1 VVDVG
6 RLQALSRDELIA
18 RARAAGVGNP
28 EAMTRPEL
36 VDEIVRRTEQDAG
49 RRRAARGWFGVAR
62 DLLASMV
69 EQGLHLPDAAALI
82 RGDANFSVRMRQ
94 PLSTVTLAE
103 IYAAQ
108 GHLGRALRMLDE
120 VLALEP
126 DHHVARSLR
135 ERIAVEKVAR
145 GLPTEPPPGA
155 EVELPVIP
163 MSPPAPDP
171 SPPDGAPGDGT
182 EDGLASGAA
191 ASVAA
196 PPDGAPGDGT
206 EDGLA
211 SGAAASVAAP
221 PDGAPGDG
229 TEDGLASGAAAP
241 EVAGVA
247 AAADEPDSIPPT
259 ERHPSELRRESPVV
273 VPAAPPAAPPA
284 SLAAAFWAL
293 RGGSFCVYWEIDAAR
308 RAAAEVCWPGGH
320 LALAVLFACPRL
332 GVARVISRE
341 IALAEPAGVVRLDAP
356 RLDVAGRA
364 ALGWRRGDELI
375 PLVVAASV
383 DAPAPGA
390 AARALSRARAA
401 LGVVA

>member
-211 SGAAASVAAP
+211 SGAAA
-221 PDGAPGDG
+221 
-229 TEDGLASGAAAP
+229 P

>member
-1 VVDVG
+1 MVDVG
-6 RLQALSRDELIA
+6 GLQALARDELVA

-36 VDEIVRRTEQDAG
+36 IDEIVRRTEQDAG

-82 RGDANFSVRMRQ
+82 RGDANFSVRVRQ

-126 DHHVARSLR
+126 DHRVARSLR
-135 ERIAVEKVAR
+135 ERIAAEKVAR

-155 EVELPVIP
+155 EIELPVIP
-163 MSPPAPDP
+163 MSPPAPDL
-171 SPPDGAPGDGT
+171 STMDGAP
-182 EDGLASGAA
+182 EDGAEGGR
-191 ASVAA
+191 A
-196 PPDGAPGDGT
+196 P
-206 EDGLA
+206 
-211 SGAAASVAAP
+211 
-221 PDGAPGDG
+221 
-229 TEDGLASGAAAP
+229 GAAAP
-241 EVAGVA
+241 GVAGVA
-247 AAADEPDSIPPT
+247 AAPPS
-259 ERHPSELRRESPVV
+259 PSLA
-273 VPAAPPAAPPA
+273 AAPPSP
-284 SLAAAFWAL
+284 LAAAFWAL
-293 RGGSFCVYWEIDAAR
+293 RGGSYCVYWEIDAAR
-308 RAAAEVCWPGGH
+308 RAAAEAAWPGGH
-320 LALAVLFACPRL
+320 LALAVLFACARP
-332 GVARVISRE
+332 GGARVTSRE
-341 IALAEPAGVVRLDAP
+341 VAVADPAGVVRLDAP

-375 PLVVAASV
+375 PLVVAASL
-383 DAPAPGA
+383 DATAPDAA
-390 AARALSRARAA
+390 AARAHARARAA

>member
-1 VVDVG
+1 MVDVG
-6 RLQALSRDELIA
+6 GLQALARDELVA

-36 VDEIVRRTEQDAG
+36 IDEIVRRTEQDAG

-82 RGDANFSVRMRQ
+82 RGDANFSVRVRQ

-126 DHHVARSLR
+126 DHRVARSLR
-135 ERIAVEKVAR
+135 ERIAAEKVAR

-155 EVELPVIP
+155 EIELPVIP
-163 MSPPAPDP
+163 MSPPAPDL
-171 SPPDGAPGDGT
+171 STMDGAP
-182 EDGLASGAA
+182 EDGAEGGR
-191 ASVAA
+191 A
-196 PPDGAPGDGT
+196 P
-206 EDGLA
+206 
-211 SGAAASVAAP
+211 
-221 PDGAPGDG
+221 
-229 TEDGLASGAAAP
+229 GAAAP
-241 EVAGVA
+241 GVAGVA
-247 AAADEPDSIPPT
+247 AAPPS
-259 ERHPSELRRESPVV
+259 PSLA
-273 VPAAPPAAPPA
+273 AAPPSP
-284 SLAAAFWAL
+284 LAAAFWAL
-293 RGGSFCVYWEIDAAR
+293 RGGSYCVYWKIDAAR
-308 RAAAEVCWPGGH
+308 RAAAEAAWPGGH
-320 LALAVLFACPRL
+320 LALAVLFACARP
-332 GVARVISRE
+332 GGARVTSRE
-341 IALAEPAGVVRLDAP
+341 VAVADPAGVVRLDAP

-375 PLVVAASV
+375 PLVVAASL
-383 DAPAPGA
+383 DATAPDAA
-390 AARALSRARAA
+390 AARAHARARAA

>member
-1 VVDVG
+1 MVDVG

-191 ASVAA
+191 A
-196 PPDGAPGDGT
+196 
-206 EDGLA
+206 
-211 SGAAASVAAP
+211 
-221 PDGAPGDG
+221 
-229 TEDGLASGAAAP
+229 P

>member
-6 RLQALSRDELIA
+6 GLQALARDELVA

-36 VDEIVRRTEQDAG
+36 IDEIVRRTEQDAG

-82 RGDANFSVRMRQ
+82 RGDANFSVRVRQ

-126 DHHVARSLR
+126 DHRVARSLR
-135 ERIAVEKVAR
+135 ERIAAEKVAR

-155 EVELPVIP
+155 EIELPVIP
-163 MSPPAPDP
+163 MSPPAPDL
-171 SPPDGAPGDGT
+171 STMDGAP
-182 EDGLASGAA
+182 EDGAEGGR
-191 ASVAA
+191 A
-196 PPDGAPGDGT
+196 P
-206 EDGLA
+206 
-211 SGAAASVAAP
+211 
-221 PDGAPGDG
+221 
-229 TEDGLASGAAAP
+229 GAAAP
-241 EVAGVA
+241 GVAGVA
-247 AAADEPDSIPPT
+247 AAPPS
-259 ERHPSELRRESPVV
+259 PSLA
-273 VPAAPPAAPPA
+273 AAPPSP
-284 SLAAAFWAL
+284 LAAAFWAL
-293 RGGSFCVYWEIDAAR
+293 RGGSYCVYWEIDAAR
-308 RAAAEVCWPGGH
+308 RAAAEAAWPGGH
-320 LALAVLFACPRL
+320 LALAVLFACARP
-332 GVARVISRE
+332 GGARVTSRE
-341 IALAEPAGVVRLDAP
+341 VAVADPAGVVRLDAP

-375 PLVVAASV
+375 PLVVAASL
-383 DAPAPGA
+383 DATAPDAA
-390 AARALSRARAA
+390 AARAHARARAA

>member
-1 VVDVG
+1 MVDVG
-6 RLQALSRDELIA
+6 GLQALARDELVA

-36 VDEIVRRTEQDAG
+36 IDEIVRRTEQDAG

-82 RGDANFSVRMRQ
+82 RGDANFSVRVRQ

-126 DHHVARSLR
+126 DHRVARSLR
-135 ERIAVEKVAR
+135 ERIAAEKVAR

-155 EVELPVIP
+155 EIELPVIP
-163 MSPPAPDP
+163 MSPPAPDL
-171 SPPDGAPGDGT
+171 STMDGAP
-182 EDGLASGAA
+182 EDGAEGGR
-191 ASVAA
+191 A
-196 PPDGAPGDGT
+196 P
-206 EDGLA
+206 
-211 SGAAASVAAP
+211 
-221 PDGAPGDG
+221 
-229 TEDGLASGAAAP
+229 GAAAP
-241 EVAGVA
+241 GVAGVA
-247 AAADEPDSIPPT
+247 AAAADEPEAIPPT
-259 ERHPSELRRESPVV
+259 ERHPSDLLRESPVAGA
-273 VPAAPPAAPPA
+273 AAPPSPALAAAPPS

-293 RGGSFCVYWEIDAAR
+293 RGGSYCVYWEIDAAR
-308 RAAAEVCWPGGH
+308 RAAAEAAWPGGH
-320 LALAVLFACPRL
+320 LALAVLFACARP
-332 GVARVISRE
+332 GGARVTSRE
-341 IALAEPAGVVRLDAP
+341 VAVADPAGVVRLDAP

-375 PLVVAASV
+375 PLVVAASL
-383 DAPAPGA
+383 DATAPDAA
-390 AARALSRARAA
+390 AARAHARARAA